1 MFKTKRMIFRLVV
14 LAIICIWNCHFA
26 LAQPMRVTEL
36 PTQGQLPVAH
46 IHRMLQDREGYM
58 WYGTEGGGLCRD
70 DGYRIEVFRA
80 TPQVPDLLASNTITC
95 LAEDNQQR
103 IWFGTEKGLYVL
115 DKKNYQVSQ
124 YVPGG
129 NPFAGKRVDAL
140 CVANDGTV
148 WASARAH
155 IFHLSPDGDVLGRYA
170 SVWHGKPVTVADFY
184 ESRDGTLWVLQWEG
198 GLSRYDVSTD
208 SIRPCLWNCDAFP
221 CQMTECGRDGDY
233 WVATWGK
240 GVVRYDPR
248 TGVRL
253 QPCTYTDKSQPGHK
267 ALVLGLLP
275 DNSRQILWVV
285 AMDDLYAYAV
295 AADGTLTPQELSGFL
310 PRGKKILDRAL
321 KDKWGNI
328 WIPGYSPHTFIL
340 SSHTNRMR
348 RDGVEAMTNLTGY
361 PVMVDRLVADRDFY
375 WIWQGRTGLSIY
387 DPAAGKMAMANEPE
401 TFPGAMPIHK
411 CIEKCR
417 GKDGIWA
424 SSGERVIRLWREGK
438 SVVRMEEVAR
448 VAAGEQVCVLFD
460 DGNGVL
466 WMGTGESL
474 YRYDERGGVLLVFSG
489 QGAVRDITRAP
500 DGTVYVLT
508 AKGLAKVGK
517 NMFCKEIAPGADYT
531 VADVAADGKVYV
543 GASSGY
549 VYVYD
554 PEKRSF
560 HVEEN
565 AGNRNGDAVKSLA
578 IDRLGHVWVLSDQ
591 YVKEYNPAN
600 GSFYLLRN
608 SDAEI
613 DMDYFHTV
621 CQVGDSICIGGI
633 GAFCMVAPSVELD
646 KSAQPVMPVVSAYSV
661 NGETHFVGASV
672 ECIEIQPGQNVLVL
686 SFSTLDH
693 LHARQINF
701 AYRLKG
707 QGDWIYLPAGTNTV
721 SLAHLPTGNY
731 AVEVMATDMHGCWGK
746 PVECLALRKLPF
758 WYETWWARTL
768 FVLAAMYL
776 AVAVV
781 RTYLN
786 RTKKKQQEEMEWQ
799 LTQMKFRFF
808 TNVSHELRT
817 PLTLI
822 ITPLEHLM
830 ETVGDKQVILGL
842 QSVYYHACEMQE
854 LVNHLLDFRK
864 LETGAEKLYLLNG
877 DMAEF
882 VRTVC
887 EAFKPLAE
895 SRSVSFLLELSEE
908 SLFMCFDRD
917 KIHRVLYNLLGN
929 AFKFTPQGGVV
940 EAQSGLMEN
949 GKTFFFEVRDNGC
962 GIAAEDL
969 PKVFDRYFQA
979 KDGTV
984 EGGSGI
990 GLYLVKTYI
999 EMHGGHVEVN
1009 SKKGEGSTFRI
1020 YLPTNLEKETV
1031 PRKNPAEN
1039 ALVPIPTS
1047 SGEDVRKC
1055 LLVAEDN
1062 AELRGFLV
1070 KALAADYDVHEA
1082 ANGEEAETVIRACGA
1097 EVVVTDV
1104 KMPVMD
1110 GLELCRRLKRDVR
1123 TSHIFVILLSAY
1135 GQDAERLAGYEAGAD
1150 CYLTKPFNMNIL
1162 RNRIRHF
1169 FDLQDRRK
1177 KIFLSTKEFSASD
1190 IAPTKMDEVFLGKA
1204 ADCVETHLDDAS
1216 YSVERFSCDMCMSRM
1231 NLYRKLQSLTGQT
1244 PSEFVRAI
1252 RLKKGA
1258 QMLASGIPTVA
1269 EVADRVGFS
1278 TPSYFSKCFKEMFGV
1293 LPTQYKG

>member
-1 MFKTKRMIFRLVV
+1 MIFRLVV

-184 ESRDGTLWVLQWEG
+184 ESRDGTLWVLQWKG

-387 DPAAGKMAMANEPE
+387 DPVAGKMVMANEPE

-438 SVVRMEEVAR
+438 SVVRMEEVAH

-474 YRYDERGGVLLVFSG
+474 YRYDERGGLLLVFSG

-578 IDRLGHVWVLSDQ
+578 VDGLGHVWVLTDQ

-600 GSFYLLRN
+600 GSFCLLRN

-613 DMDYFHTV
+613 GMDYFHTV
-621 CQVGDSICIGGI
+621 CQVGDSVCVGGI
-633 GAFCMVAPSVELD
+633 GAFCMIGPSLELD
-646 KSAQPVMPVVSAYSV
+646 KAAQSVKPLVSTYSV
-661 NGETHFVGASV
+661 NGERHFVGAGTGR
-672 ECIEIQPGQNVLVL
+672 IEIPPGKNVLDL

-693 LHARQINF
+693 LHTRQINY

-707 QGDWIYLPAGTNTV
+707 KKTDWVYLPSGTNTV
-721 SLAHLPTGNY
+721 SLAHLPAGDY
-731 AVEVMATDMHGCWGK
+731 VVEVMATDMHGCWGE
-746 PVECLALRKLPF
+746 PIECLTVCKLPF
-758 WYETWWARTL
+758 WHETWWARLL
-768 FVLAAMYL
+768 FVLVAAYL
-776 AVAVV
+776 AGMGV
-781 RTYLN
+781 RTYFT
-786 RTKKKQQEEMEWQ
+786 RMKKKQQEQLERQ

-830 ETVGDKQVILGL
+830 ETIRDERLVSRLHPIYL
-842 QSVYYHACEMQE
+842 HACELME
-854 LVNHLLDFRK
+854 LINHLLDFRK
-864 LETGAEKLYLLNG
+864 LETAAEKLYLLNG
-877 DMAEF
+877 DIVEF
-882 VRTVC
+882 VRTTC
-887 EAFKPLAE
+887 EAFHPLAE
-895 SRSVSFLLELSEE
+895 SRNIAFRCETLEECF
-908 SLFMCFDRD
+908 FMNFDRD

-929 AFKFTPQGGVV
+929 AFKFTPTGG
-940 EAQSGLMEN
+940 N
-949 GKTFFFEVRDNGC
+949 IEVRAGLAEDGDAFFVEVKDDGS
-962 GIAAEDL
+962 GIAAKDL
-969 PKVFDRYFQA
+969 PEIFNRYFQSKNGA
-979 KDGTV
+979 A

-990 GLYLVKTYI
+990 GLYLVKAYV
-999 EMHGGHVEVN
+999 EMHGGRVEAD
-1009 SKKGEGSTFRI
+1009 SKEGEGAVFKVF
-1020 YLPTNLEKETV
+1020 LPTNLTQEVSYEEKGAGELSLLTNQS
-1031 PRKNPAEN
+1031 RKGA
-1039 ALVPIPTS
+1039 
-1047 SGEDVRKC
+1047 RKA
-1055 LLVAEDN
+1055 LLVVEDN
-1062 AELRGFLV
+1062 ADLRSFLV
-1070 KALAADYDVHEA
+1070 RSLADEYDVHEA
-1082 ANGEEAETVIRACGA
+1082 ANGIEAETEIRVHGA
-1097 EVVVTDV
+1097 EVVVSDV
-1104 KMPVMD
+1104 RMPGMD
-1110 GLELCRRLKRDVR
+1110 GFEFCRRLKQDVR

-1135 GQDAERLAGYEAGAD
+1135 GQDAERLEGYEAGAD

-1169 FDLQDRRK
+1169 FELQDRRK
-1177 KIFLSTKEFSASD
+1177 KMFLSATEFSAKD

-1204 ADCVETHLDDAS
+1204 ADCVETHLDDLA
-1216 YSVERFSCDMCMSRM
+1216 YSVEQFSRDMCMSRM